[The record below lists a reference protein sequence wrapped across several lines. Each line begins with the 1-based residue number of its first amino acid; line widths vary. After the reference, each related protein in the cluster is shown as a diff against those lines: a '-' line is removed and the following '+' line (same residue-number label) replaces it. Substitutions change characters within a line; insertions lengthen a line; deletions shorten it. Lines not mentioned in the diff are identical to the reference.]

1 MKLKLS
7 NNVTKV
13 VTILENITDL
23 DASAYNYVFDV
34 ELPANMDDGE
44 YDYLL
49 MDDENNPL
57 ASGIAQ
63 IGNYESQKQAYTA
76 QTKNTYVQYNAS

>member
-13 VTILENITDL
+13 VTIIENIVDL
-23 DASAYNYVFDV
+23 AGSAYNYEFDV
-34 ELPANMDDGE
+34 ELPDGMDDGE
-44 YDYLL
+44 YEYVL

-57 ASGIAQ
+57 ATGVAQ
-63 IGNYESQKQAYTA
+63 IGDYEPEKTAYTA
-76 QTKNTYVQYNAS
+76 QTKNTYVQYNG

>member
-13 VTILENITDL
+13 VTILENIVDL
-23 DASAYNYVFDV
+23 AGSAYNYEFDV
-34 ELPANMDDGE
+34 ELPAGMDDGE
-44 YDYLL
+44 YEYVL

-57 ASGIAQ
+57 ATGVAQ
-63 IGNYESQKQAYTA
+63 IGTYEPEKTAYTA
-76 QTKNTYVQYNAS
+76 QTKNTYVQYQG

>member
-13 VTILENITDL
+13 VTIIENLTDL
-23 DASAYNYVFDV
+23 EGSAYNYEFDI
-34 ELPANMDDGE
+34 ELPGGLPDGE
-44 YDYLL
+44 YNYVL

-57 ASGIAQ
+57 ASGLAMV
-63 IGNYESQKQAYTA
+63 GDFVPEKTVYTA
-76 QTKNTYVQYNAS
+76 QTKNTYVQYQG